1 MKTVLEMAKEAGLE
15 HIANLNSDF
24 VIAELNRF
32 ATIVREEVYKSDDMT
47 TAYMVG
53 FLDGKE
59 AERKCTVNIL
69 MDMHRKS
76 KGEHNYYHFAANEI
90 RGFSV

>member
-1 MKTVLEMAKEAGLE
+1 MKTVTDMAKEAGLE
-15 HIANLNSDF
+15 HLLNLKSDF

-32 ATIVREEVYKSDDMT
+32 AAIVREEVYKSDDMT
-47 TAYMVG
+47 TVYMVG

-69 MDMHRKS
+69 MDMHRKAN
-76 KGEHNYYHFAANEI
+76 GQHNYYHFAANEI
-90 RGFSV
+90 RGVSV